1 MWAARVIVLAIVL
14 VGSAR
19 PAFAEI
25 FSWRDAE
32 GRIQFGDR
40 KPADSRVTTIKLR
53 KVNSLRAVTVEAIEV
68 AANSKVTLYSATWC
82 GYCRR
87 AREYFKHEAIPFE
100 EYDIETSDK
109 GRTDYARLNGNGV
122 PIILFGKQRM
132 NGFDAAQFAALYQD

>member
-1 MWAARVIVLAIVL
+1 MWAARVIVLAIAL
-14 VGSAR
+14 VGAR

-40 KPADSRVTTIKLR
+40 KPADSRVTTVKLR

-109 GRTDYARLNGNGV
+109 GRKDYARLNGSGV